1 MRRVWLFLLLML
13 PLVALAGIEAIE
25 FDDPDKEAR
34 YKELVDELRCLVCQ
48 NQNLAASNA
57 ELAQDMRHKTYQMV
71 QDGASKQDVVDY
83 MVKRYGDFV
92 LYRPPMQA
100 STLLLW
106 VGPFVILASGVLIL
120 IVFIRR
126 RGKQADTR
134 ISDID
139 LQRAKTLLGEEDKNR

>member
-1 MRRVWLFLLLML
+1 MRRAWLFLLLML
-13 PLVALAGIEAIE
+13 PLIALAGIEAIE

-57 ELAQDMRHKTYQMV
+57 ELAQDMRHKTYLMV

-92 LYRPPMQA
+92 LYRPPLQA

-106 VGPFVILASGVLIL
+106 VGPFAILAGGVLIL